1 MPSFSATTP
10 SSVKAVV
17 FDLDGLMFNT
27 EDVFDLAGREL
38 LRRRGK
44 EMTVGIRGQMMGRRP
59 SEAFEVLIEE
69 LDLRDSVE
77 VLLAESR
84 EIFEELLPERLA
96 PMPGLYVLLEHI
108 EQVGLPKGIA
118 TSSPRNY
125 LERILGRFDLLER
138 FQMTLAAEDVTQGK
152 PHPEVYQRAAAE
164 IGVATADMLVLEDSQ
179 AGTQAA
185 AAARAIVVAVPHV
198 HSREHDFSEATYVAE
213 SLHDPYVL
221 NLLSGG

>member
-1 MPSFSATTP
+1 MPSSTDTTRL
-10 SSVKAVV
+10 SVKAVV

-44 EMTVGIRGQMMGRRP
+44 EMTTEIRSGMMGRRP
-59 SEAFEVLIEE
+59 SEAFEVLIDA
-69 LDLRDSVE
+69 LNLTDSVDT
-77 VLLAESR
+77 LLTESR

-96 PMPGLYVLLEHI
+96 PMPGLYILLEHI
-108 EQVGLPKGIA
+108 EQAGLPKGIA

-125 LERILGRFDLLER
+125 LEGILGRFDLLDR
-138 FQMTLAAEDVTQGK
+138 FQMTLSAEDVTHGK

-164 IGVATADMLVLEDSQ
+164 IGVETTEMMVLEDSQ

-185 AAARAIVVAVPHV
+185 AAAHAIVIAIPHV
-198 HSREHDFSEATYVAE
+198 HSREHDFSTANYVAE

-221 NLLSGG
+221 GLLAGE